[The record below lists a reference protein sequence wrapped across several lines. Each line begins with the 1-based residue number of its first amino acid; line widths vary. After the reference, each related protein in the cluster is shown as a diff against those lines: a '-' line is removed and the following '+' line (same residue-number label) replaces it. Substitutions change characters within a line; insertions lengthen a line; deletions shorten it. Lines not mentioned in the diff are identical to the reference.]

1 MPGAGPYGAW
11 VDLGQLERRASG
23 PRHYLRTEVWLAEGA
38 PEHLVDR
45 LRAAGLAVEGERRA
59 SQSEE
64 VLGRQAPS
72 LGMLLFLVGPGWRRS
87 WPPAALLDLYL
98 LGRRRAFELA
108 AMRAIGVR
116 RLTLAAGVLI
126 EQAMVLGAGGGVRVA
141 GGLLAVRLVLPAV
154 PLYSDRPVF
163 PPVLLTPDPRPLGLL
178 LAALVA
184 AVGAGIGLATALLLR
199 SAVPDRLREAQ
210 A

>member
-1 MPGAGPYGAW
+1 VAA
-11 VDLGQLERRASG
+11 LL
-23 PRHYLRTEVWLAEGA
+23 
-38 PEHLVDR
+38 
-45 LRAAGLAVEGERRA
+45 AAGGT
-59 SQSEE
+59 
-64 VLGRQAPS
+64 
-72 LGMLLFLVGPGWRRS
+72 
-87 WPPAALLDLYL
+87 LLDLYL

-116 RLTLAAGVLI
+116 RLTLAASVLI
-126 EQAMVLGAGGGVRVA
+126 EQAMVLGAGVVFGVA

-163 PPVLLTPDPRPLGLL
+163 PPVLLAPDPRPLGLL
-178 LAALVA
+178 LAALAA
-184 AVGAGIGLATALLLR
+184 AVGAGIGLATALLVR

>member
-1 MPGAGPYGAW
+1 M
-11 VDLGQLERRASG
+11 
-23 PRHYLRTEVWLAEGA
+23 
-38 PEHLVDR
+38 
-45 LRAAGLAVEGERRA
+45 EGERRA

-72 LGMLLFLVGPGWRRS
+72 LGMLLFLVGAGV
-87 WPPAALLDLYL
+87 AAILATGGALLDLYL

-126 EQAMVLGAGGGVRVA
+126 EQAMVLGAGVAFGAA

-163 PPVLLTPDPRPLGLL
+163 PVLLTPDPRPLGLL